1 MVRKGASFRA
11 KGSGKELAALDAYM
25 KLVRAADSVTPRIH
39 RHLDQAGLTI
49 SQFGVLEALY
59 HLGPLCQ
66 KDLAEKI
73 LKTSGNLTMVI
84 DNLERQAL
92 VKRERGETDRRIWNV
107 HLTEKGR
114 RLISQLFPRHA
125 TLVAQEMEPLK
136 PAEQATL
143 AKLCQR
149 LGLQSVSSNS

>member
-1 MVRKGASFRA
+1 MAHGHDETRVRARN
-11 KGSGKELAALDAYM
+11 KELAALDAYM
-25 KLVRAADSVTPRIH
+25 KLVRATESVTARIH

-49 SQFGVLEALY
+49 SQFGVLEAIY

-92 VKRERGETDRRIWNV
+92 VKRERDETDRRIWNV
-107 HLTEKGR
+107 HLTDRGR
-114 RLISQLFPRHA
+114 RLISQLFPKHA
-125 TLVAQEMEPLK
+125 TVVAREMEPLK
-136 PAEQATL
+136 PAEQAIL

-149 LGLQSVSSNS
+149 LGLQAQ